1 MTAQQQF
8 VSRRPRVAAD
18 GGPASPRRRRPGP
31 APWRG
36 GPGALHPLR
45 SLSSHSQSLR
55 GEKAVVSVLLLAHRR
70 GSAVQRRGP
79 GTAWPRLESPPFRV
93 LTCVRRASHFH
104 ALKLRGPPGR
114 GKHYN
119 DNRTVRTRLRQAPAW
134 RPSLQPRRARQTDS
148 LGVSSWHDP
157 TRMPLR
163 WLLRLY
169 R

>member
-1 MTAQQQF
+1 MRTAA
-8 VSRRPRVAAD
+8 PPAPGAA
-18 GGPASPRRRRPGP
+18 GPAQLPGV
-31 APWRG
+31 A

-55 GEKAVVSVLLLAHRR
+55 GEKADVSVLLLAHRR